1 MSDRPTMMRGSLFVF
16 VFVFASSGQPI
27 SREAL
32 YITFAMQ
39 DSNDL
44 YDLRPS
50 VHYHVLIYAEE
61 EDIQISWVERR
72 WPLPGT
78 SAKPSKASTSSP

>member
-1 MSDRPTMMRGSLFVF
+1 MTRGSLFVF

-27 SREAL
+27 SQEAL

-50 VHYHVLIYAEE
+50 LHYHVLIYAEE
-61 EDIQISWVERR
+61 EDIQI
-72 WPLPGT
+72 G
-78 SAKPSKASTSSP
+78 